1 MTRVRDE
8 REFASEG
15 DQSLRLWWSCRP
27 VRVPTCSVY
36 GGNKLFK
43 VPLDLSALRR
53 PRRSENN
60 SRPFLGSLSLLS
72 TTRTSRTR
80 IKESQVSQATN
91 VYGAKWHNG
100 TYLVCE
106 GVKGRQSIS
115 SLTGHRSQSIP
126 HFIFVI
132 HYRSQRFIQPDHPHS
147 VRQRTRGGHTRSPAP
162 WACQPHCQQPD
173 KTCKNLRALAFATH
187 SKFAVV

>member
-1 MTRVRDE
+1 M
-8 REFASEG
+8 
-15 DQSLRLWWSCRP
+15 LCLWGS
-27 VRVPTCSVY
+27 
-36 GGNKLFK
+36 KLFK

-132 HYRSQRFIQPDHPHS
+132 HYRSQRFIQPDHPHTLQDNEH
-147 VRQRTRGGHTRSPAP
+147 VVGTRGVQLRGLANHIANNQIKPAKICVP
-162 WACQPHCQQPD
+162 LHLLRTA
-173 KTCKNLRALAFATH
+173 NLL
-187 SKFAVV
+187 